1 MEALKNLRKY
11 YETELDRLLIE
22 HQIAPQK
29 LVELN
34 ALMSAEFDQVKNRV
48 KSTREAALVIER
60 LFAEYFPGHV
70 PVSLQ

>member
-22 HQIAPQK
+22 HQIAPKK